1 MKLFTAYKTATG
13 EILRTGSCADSDFE
27 LQVQEGETVI
37 EGTANDII
45 QYVLNGEITD
55 YTGEELAAK
64 TDLAYGCKWQMPE
77 KIVVQD
83 LTDAEITAY
92 LATQARAK
100 RDRLLTSCDWTQ
112 TADQANETKTK
123 YQAYRQLLF
132 GFFPLHAQAQSVAP

>member
-1 MKLFTAYKTATG
+1 
-13 EILRTGSCADSDFE
+13 
-27 LQVQEGETVI
+27 
-37 EGTANDII
+37 
-45 QYVLNGEITD
+45 
-55 YTGEELAAK
+55 LAAK

-123 YQAYRQLLF
+123 YQAYRQTLRDLTNQP
-132 GFFPLHAQAQSVAP
+132 GFPFTIVWPTIPV